1 MGQIVMAVG
10 KSGEKAN
17 RDALAIKIGVFK
29 SKDGSR
35 VPDYDE
41 APVSDHMAGDEIV
54 VEVDVGVSQE
64 VLRCGPAISP
74 IVHSN

>member
-1 MGQIVMAVG
+1 MAVG

-17 RDALAIKIGVFK
+17 RDALAIKIGGVQVT
-29 SKDGSR
+29 KDGFR

-54 VEVDVGVSQE
+54 
-64 VLRCGPAISP
+64 
-74 IVHSN
+74 